1 MAEFNSDEER
11 FAAIV
16 NFFKDNK
23 NFLLIGFALISIVLI
38 TSISYQSFTSNQN
51 ARAAEI
57 YDAWFTGLAAE
68 SADSDET
75 NINFNSLQK
84 KYANTGYGQL
94 ARMIRGS
101 SLAREGDLESGSSLA
116 REGDLE
122 SALLEFQELSQISSG
137 LFGNDLLNSIAQLN
151 IARIELSK
159 NNYSNALKALESF
172 NSDSEHPL
180 VYELK
185 GDALLGL
192 KKNNLAL
199 DQFSLAIENT
209 IDESQ
214 KSLLKMKVNNITQ

>member
-1 MAEFNSDEER
+1 M
-11 FAAIV
+11 
-16 NFFKDNK
+16 
-23 NFLLIGFALISIVLI
+23 IGFALISIVLI

-75 NINFNSLQK
+75 NINFNSLQE

-94 ARMIRGS
+94 ARMIR
-101 SLAREGDLESGSSLA
+101 GSSLA

>member
-68 SADSDET
+68 SANSDET
-75 NINFNSLQK
+75 NTTYNSLQE

-94 ARMIRGS
+94 ARMIR
-101 SLAREGDLESGSSLA
+101 GSSLA

>member
-68 SADSDET
+68 SANSDET
-75 NINFNSLQK
+75 NINFNSLQE

-94 ARMIRGS
+94 ARMIR
-101 SLAREGDLESGSSLA
+101 GSSLA

-192 KKNNLAL
+192 EKNNLAL

>member
-75 NINFNSLQK
+75 NINFNSLQE

-94 ARMIRGS
+94 ARMIR
-101 SLAREGDLESGSSLA
+101 GSSLA

-159 NNYSNALKALESF
+159 NNYSNTLKALESF

>member
-68 SADSDET
+68 SANSDET
-75 NINFNSLQK
+75 NTTYNSLQE

-101 SLAREGDLESGSSLA
+101 SFA

-172 NSDSEHPL
+172 NSDSEHSL

-192 KKNNLAL
+192 EKNNLAL

>member
-75 NINFNSLQK
+75 NINFNSLQE

-94 ARMIRGS
+94 ARMIR
-101 SLAREGDLESGSSLA
+101 GSSLA

-192 KKNNLAL
+192 NKNNLAL

>member
-51 ARAAEI
+51 ARAAVI

-75 NINFNSLQK
+75 NINFNSLQE

-94 ARMIRGS
+94 ARMIR
-101 SLAREGDLESGSSLA
+101 GSSLA

>member
-75 NINFNSLQK
+75 NINFNSLQE

-94 ARMIRGS
+94 ARMIR
-101 SLAREGDLESGSSLA
+101 GSSLA

-209 IDESQ
+209 LDESQ

>member
-75 NINFNSLQK
+75 NINFNSLQE

-94 ARMIRGS
+94 ARMIR
-101 SLAREGDLESGSSLA
+101 GSSLA

-172 NSDSEHPL
+172 NSDSEHSL

-192 KKNNLAL
+192 EKNNLAL

>member
-68 SADSDET
+68 SANSDET
-75 NINFNSLQK
+75 NTTYNSLQE

-94 ARMIRGS
+94 ARMIR
-101 SLAREGDLESGSSLA
+101 GSSLA

-159 NNYSNALKALESF
+159 NNYSNALKSLESF
-172 NSDSEHPL
+172 NSDSEHSL

-192 KKNNLAL
+192 EKNNLAL

>member
-75 NINFNSLQK
+75 NINFNSLQE

-94 ARMIRGS
+94 ARMIR
-101 SLAREGDLESGSSLA
+101 GSSLA

-199 DQFSLAIENT
+199 DQFSLAVENT

>member
-75 NINFNSLQK
+75 NINFNSLQE

-94 ARMIRGS
+94 ARMIR
-101 SLAREGDLESGSSLA
+101 GSSLA

-159 NNYSNALKALESF
+159 NNYSNALKALEFF

>member
-75 NINFNSLQK
+75 NINFNSLQE

-101 SLAREGDLESGSSLA
+101 SFA

-192 KKNNLAL
+192 EKNNLAL

>member
-75 NINFNSLQK
+75 NINFNSLQE

-94 ARMIRGS
+94 ARMIR
-101 SLAREGDLESGSSLA
+101 GSSLA

>member
-75 NINFNSLQK
+75 NINFNSLQE

-101 SLAREGDLESGSSLA
+101 SFA

-122 SALLEFQELSQISSG
+122 SALLEFKELSQISSG
-137 LFGNDLLNSIAQLN
+137 LFGNNLLNSIAQLN

>member
-75 NINFNSLQK
+75 NINFNSLQE

-94 ARMIRGS
+94 ARMIR
-101 SLAREGDLESGSSLA
+101 GSSLA

-172 NSDSEHPL
+172 NSDSEHQL

>member
-75 NINFNSLQK
+75 NINFNSLQE

-94 ARMIRGS
+94 ARMIR
-101 SLAREGDLESGSSLA
+101 GSSLA

-172 NSDSEHPL
+172 NSDSEHSL

>member
-75 NINFNSLQK
+75 NINFNSLQE

-94 ARMIRGS
+94 ARMIR
-101 SLAREGDLESGSSLA
+101 GSSLA

-172 NSDSEHPL
+172 NSDSDHPL

>member
-75 NINFNSLQK
+75 NINFNSLQE

-94 ARMIRGS
+94 ARMIR
-101 SLAREGDLESGSSLA
+101 GSSLA

-172 NSDSEHPL
+172 NSDSEHSL

-192 KKNNLAL
+192 EKSNLAL

-209 IDESQ
+209 TDESQ

>member
-75 NINFNSLQK
+75 NINFNSLQE

-101 SLAREGDLESGSSLA
+101 SFA

-137 LFGNDLLNSIAQLN
+137 LFGNNLLNSIAQLN

-172 NSDSEHPL
+172 NSDSEHSL

-192 KKNNLAL
+192 EKNNLAL

>member
-68 SADSDET
+68 SANSDET
-75 NINFNSLQK
+75 NTTYNSLQE

-94 ARMIRGS
+94 ARMIR
-101 SLAREGDLESGSSLA
+101 GSSLA

-159 NNYSNALKALESF
+159 NNYSNALKSLESF
-172 NSDSEHPL
+172 NSDSEHSL

>member
-94 ARMIRGS
+94 ARMIR
-101 SLAREGDLESGSSLA
+101 GSSLA

>member
-1 MAEFNSDEER
+1 MQE
-11 FAAIV
+11 
-16 NFFKDNK
+16 
-23 NFLLIGFALISIVLI
+23 
-38 TSISYQSFTSNQN
+38 
-51 ARAAEI
+51 
-57 YDAWFTGLAAE
+57 
-68 SADSDET
+68 
-75 NINFNSLQK
+75 

-101 SLAREGDLESGSSLA
+101 SLAREGDLES
-116 REGDLE
+116 
-122 SALLEFQELSQISSG
+122 ALLEFKELSQISSG

>member
-68 SADSDET
+68 SANSDET
-75 NINFNSLQK
+75 NTTYNSLQE

-94 ARMIRGS
+94 ARMIR
-101 SLAREGDLESGSSLA
+101 GSSLA

-172 NSDSEHPL
+172 NSDSEHSL

-192 KKNNLAL
+192 EKNNLAL

>member
-75 NINFNSLQK
+75 NINFNSLQE

-101 SLAREGDLESGSSLA
+101 SFA

-172 NSDSEHPL
+172 NSDSEHSL

-192 KKNNLAL
+192 EKNNLAL

>member
-75 NINFNSLQK
+75 NINFNSLQE

-94 ARMIRGS
+94 ARMIR
-101 SLAREGDLESGSSLA
+101 GSSLA

-192 KKNNLAL
+192 EKNNLAL

>member
-11 FAAIV
+11 FSALV

-23 NFLLIGFALISIVLI
+23 NFLLTGFALISIALV
-38 TSISYQSFTSNQN
+38 TSIAYQSYASNQN

-57 YDAWFTGLAAE
+57 YDVWFAGLTAE
-68 SADSDET
+68 STNSDEA
-75 NINFNSLQK
+75 NSAFNSLQE
-84 KYANTGYGQL
+84 KYSNTGYGQL

-101 SLAREGDLESGSSLA
+101 SLARAGDFD
-116 REGDLE
+116 R
-122 SALLEFQELSQISSG
+122 ALLEFQELSQASSG

-159 NNYSNALKALESF
+159 NNYSNALNALESF
-172 NSDSEHPL
+172 NSDSEHSL

-192 KKNNLAL
+192 EKSNLAL

-209 IDESQ
+209 TDESQ

>member
-75 NINFNSLQK
+75 NINFNSLQE

-94 ARMIRGS
+94 ARMIR
-101 SLAREGDLESGSSLA
+101 GSSLA

-214 KSLLKMKVNNITQ
+214 KSLLKMKVNNITL

>member
-68 SADSDET
+68 SANSDET
-75 NINFNSLQK
+75 NITYNSLQE

-94 ARMIRGS
+94 ARMIR
-101 SLAREGDLESGSSLA
+101 GSSLA

>member
-75 NINFNSLQK
+75 NINFNSLQE

-101 SLAREGDLESGSSLA
+101 SFA

>member
-16 NFFKDNK
+16 IFFKDNK

-75 NINFNSLQK
+75 NINFNSLQE

-94 ARMIRGS
+94 ARMIR
-101 SLAREGDLESGSSLA
+101 GSSLA

>member
-51 ARAAEI
+51 ARAAVI

-75 NINFNSLQK
+75 NINFNSLQE

-94 ARMIRGS
+94 ARMIR
-101 SLAREGDLESGSSLA
+101 GSSLA

-172 NSDSEHPL
+172 NSDSEHSL

-192 KKNNLAL
+192 EKNNLAL

>member
-75 NINFNSLQK
+75 NINFNSLQE

-101 SLAREGDLESGSSLA
+101 AFA

-122 SALLEFQELSQISSG
+122 SALLEFKELSQISSG
-137 LFGNDLLNSIAQLN
+137 LFGNNLLNSIAQLN

>member
-57 YDAWFTGLAAE
+57 YYAWFTGLAAE

-75 NINFNSLQK
+75 NINFNSLQE

-94 ARMIRGS
+94 ARMIR
-101 SLAREGDLESGSSLA
+101 GSSLA

>member
-68 SADSDET
+68 SANSDET
-75 NINFNSLQK
+75 NTTYNSLQE

-101 SLAREGDLESGSSLA
+101 SLAREGE
-116 REGDLE
+116 LE

>member
-68 SADSDET
+68 SANSDET
-75 NINFNSLQK
+75 NINFNSLQE

-101 SLAREGDLESGSSLA
+101 SFA